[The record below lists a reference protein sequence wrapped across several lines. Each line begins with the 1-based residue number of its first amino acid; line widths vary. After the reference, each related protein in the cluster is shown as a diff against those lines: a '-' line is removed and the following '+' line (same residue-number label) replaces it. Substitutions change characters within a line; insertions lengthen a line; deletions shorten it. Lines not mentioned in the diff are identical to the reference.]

1 MPLVV
6 KVNRASI
13 SPLGECGVSVPPYKG
28 ADPRSGDPA
37 FLWTCETADGE
48 GLAMR
53 GIVSGVTGHGGR
65 VDLRIRI
72 TDRAPSR
79 ALTKEMLRPYRN
91 GGADPVMVSL
101 AGKLYRHAHTKV
113 ADLTNDEA
121 RFLDG
126 FFVRTDP

>member
-6 KVNRASI
+6 KVNHVSV
-13 SPLGECGVSVPPYKG
+13 SPFGTCGVSVHPYEG
-28 ADPRSGDPA
+28 ADPRTGEA
-37 FLWTCETADGE
+37 VFLWTCETADGE

-53 GIVSGVTGHGGR
+53 GMVSEVTGHGGG
-65 VDLRIRI
+65 VYLRIRI
-72 TDRAPSR
+72 TDRMPAR
-79 ALTKEMLRPYRN
+79 ALTKEMLRPYRD

-113 ADLTNDEA
+113 ADLTDDEV

-126 FFVRTDP
+126 FFARTDP